1 MKNRFYAHIAITM
14 LYIGVVIALS
24 MTVSA
29 SESAAFCNFFISSDL
44 QQSNYDNELLA
55 AGNNP
60 APTPNSDDKVLIRK
74 ANAGE
79 VGRKAVCP
87 VMKGSFTVTRN
98 TDAAVYKG
106 RTYFFCCP
114 GCAPMF
120 RKNPAKYV
128 K

>member
-1 MKNRFYAHIAITM
+1 MKKRFYTHIAITV
-14 LYIGVVIALS
+14 LYIGFVIALS

-44 QQSNYDNELLA
+44 QHANCDYELLG

-79 VGRKAVCP
+79 VGQKAVCP
-87 VMKGSFTVTRN
+87 VMKGSFTVTRD

-114 GCAPMF
+114 GCAPVF